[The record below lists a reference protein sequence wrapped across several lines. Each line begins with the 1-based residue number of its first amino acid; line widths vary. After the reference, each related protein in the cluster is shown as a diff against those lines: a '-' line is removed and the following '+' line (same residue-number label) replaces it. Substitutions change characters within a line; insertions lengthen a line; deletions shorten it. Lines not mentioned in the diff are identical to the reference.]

1 MPPGRVSTAPSLVTV
16 LRHRLVVV
24 RSVAAGWPVLF
35 GSATDLVSCT
45 VGLLEIFTAHLLSLG
60 EPLVDVC
67 P

>member
-1 MPPGRVSTAPSLVTV
+1 M
-16 LRHRLVVV
+16 VV

-60 EPLVDVC
+60 EHLVDVC